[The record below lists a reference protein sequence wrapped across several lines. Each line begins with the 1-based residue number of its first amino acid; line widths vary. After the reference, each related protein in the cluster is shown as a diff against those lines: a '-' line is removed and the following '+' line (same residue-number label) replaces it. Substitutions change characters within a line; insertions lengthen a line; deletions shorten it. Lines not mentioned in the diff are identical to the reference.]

1 MKVSLLMSVAAF
13 ALTVTACGGGGEA
26 RREVSEPD
34 SLVWE
39 MNRGEEEI
47 VNVSGL
53 AVAVTDDRVA
63 LVTEAG
69 DTLHFSYKQ
78 ALEENR
84 VRGELNVGD
93 KLMVTPSYD
102 VAVADA
108 VVNLSTLMGQWYLK
122 NGAGE
127 WMGFTLQDGGIASS
141 INMETMTYKRWE
153 MGGSQLLL
161 TSVSEGSGSPMELTD
176 TCDITLLTKDSL
188 QLVFHFIEGEQLF
201 KYTRKKGE

>member
-1 MKVSLLMSVAAF
+1 MKISLLMSVAAF
-13 ALTVTACGGGGEA
+13 ALTVTACGGGEGA

-69 DTLHFSYKQ
+69 DTLRFSYKQ

-188 QLVFHFIEGEQLF
+188 QLLFHFVEGERLF
-201 KYTRKKGE
+201 SYTRNRR